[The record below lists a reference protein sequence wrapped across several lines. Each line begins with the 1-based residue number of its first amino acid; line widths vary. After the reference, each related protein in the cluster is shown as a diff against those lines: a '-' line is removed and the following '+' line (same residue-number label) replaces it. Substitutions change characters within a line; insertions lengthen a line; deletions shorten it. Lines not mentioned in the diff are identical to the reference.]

1 MNSPTWR
8 LRRFLMRDSGMT
20 VTAFRA
26 RIASKLPEAQFQV
39 TIQTGWPR
47 GAQVGQLSH
56 SLAEQ
61 HLLRVAQMVASE
73 YSVLDS
79 DEARAEIDLQLFRN
93 LSPEGSELSP
103 VAAWV
108 SRIDAGPED
117 QHLAE
122 RHEGLRRQTALAQLE
137 QTEEVKRLRMLGDQV
152 LADPTLASLW
162 WLDGKP
168 DRLEELIRTDKKK
181 VFENVADLF
190 SAVGEG
196 LTVNPIAQLI
206 RIFLED
212 LDGSCRQQLIKQLTV
227 VFRAYERHDLA
238 GQLDSYRHPADPPS
252 PGLPSAEHATVGDST
267 ESASFSP
274 AP

>member
-1 MNSPTWR
+1 
-8 LRRFLMRDSGMT
+8 MRDYDMT

-26 RIASKLPEAQFQV
+26 RIASELPEAQFQV
-39 TIQTGWPR
+39 TIQTGWPQ
-47 GAQVGQLSH
+47 GGKVGQVPR

-61 HLLRVAQMVASE
+61 HLLRVAQMAASE
-73 YSVLDS
+73 YSVLDL

-93 LSPEGSELSP
+93 LSPEGSELPP

-108 SRIDAGPED
+108 SRIDAGPDD

-122 RHEGLRRQTALAQLE
+122 GHEALRRQTALAQFE
-137 QTEEVKRLRMLGDQV
+137 QAEEVKRLRMLGDQV

-168 DRLEELIRTDKKK
+168 DRLEELIRADKKK

-196 LTVNPIAQLI
+196 LAVNPIAQLI
-206 RIFLED
+206 RVFLED

-227 VFRAYERHDLA
+227 VFRAYEHHDLA
-238 GQLDSYRHPADPPS
+238 DQLDSYWHPGDPPS
-252 PGLPSAEHATVGDST
+252 PGLPSALS
-267 ESASFSP
+267 
-274 AP
+274 